1 MVRES
6 VKEKIRSL
14 LHPSERAAMSDT
26 DSIAPLFKKEP
37 KKPKQTPEV
46 APLPYNGDQCFGS
59 CCRGRG
65 YPR

>member
-1 MVRES
+1 MARES
-6 VKEKIRSL
+6 VKEKLRSL
-14 LHPSERAAMSDT
+14 LHPSERTAMSDT

-37 KKPKQTPEV
+37 KKPKETPEV